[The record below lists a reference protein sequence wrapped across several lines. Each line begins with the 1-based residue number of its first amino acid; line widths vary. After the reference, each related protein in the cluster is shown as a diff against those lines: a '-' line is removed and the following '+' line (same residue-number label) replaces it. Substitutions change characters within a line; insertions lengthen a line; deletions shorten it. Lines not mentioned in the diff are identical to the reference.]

1 MIIPWLPNNISCC
14 RAEHESA
21 ANGRG
26 CIVNELLSAYH
37 TDDQEDKELTPA
49 VQELCAAIDAYIFV
63 IDRSKAVVEG
73 QFDISYKSL
82 IKWSST
88 TV

>member
-1 MIIPWLPNNISCC
+1 MIRPWLPNNLSCY
-14 RAEHESA
+14 RAERESA

-26 CIVNELLSAYH
+26 RVVNKLLSAYH

-49 VQELCAAIDAYIFV
+49 VQELCATVDAYIFV

-73 QFDISYKSL
+73 Q
-82 IKWSST
+82 
-88 TV
+88 